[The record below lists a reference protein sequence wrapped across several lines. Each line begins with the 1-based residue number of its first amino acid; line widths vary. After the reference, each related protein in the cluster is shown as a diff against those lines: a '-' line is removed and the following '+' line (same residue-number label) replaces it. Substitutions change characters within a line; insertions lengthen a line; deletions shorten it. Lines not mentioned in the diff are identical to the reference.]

1 MIEYWVLLTPFVQT
15 VITAHDNETVEEA
28 FRRQY
33 PYRYYRYKIHKVIA
47 KRDTK
52 GNGVWEAIK

>member
-1 MIEYWVLLTPFVQT
+1 MIEYFVALTPFAQI

-28 FRRQY
+28 FRRQFSNH
-33 PYRYYRYKIHKVIA
+33 RYKIHKVIA

-52 GNGVWEAIK
+52 GNGVWEIMK